1 MKNKLTEEKIELII
15 QELIEEG
22 LFDRLKSKATGA
34 VAGLKQTGKNLGAFL
49 KGDASAIGDP
59 KLQKATAQLKTKLAT
74 IDKDL
79 TSAKEDMAILFPPD
93 AIKSLPGDL
102 STIVSNYQ
110 KSLTVMSSATK
121 KILSQISNPPKSKD
135 DDKSSEEKGKQP
147 QQKAAQTQQK
157 GKQPQQKAAQ
167 QKQPNRNP
175 ATGKFTKKGEPARD
189 PKTGRFVKKTLEEL
203 LKQYK

>member
-1 MKNKLTEEKIELII
+1 MKNKLTEEKIEQLLL
-15 QELIEEG
+15 ELIEEG

-59 KLQKATAQLKTKLAT
+59 KLQKATAQLKSKLDT
-74 IDKDL
+74 IAKDL
-79 TSAKEDMAILFPPD
+79 SSAQEDMATLFP
-93 AIKSLPGDL
+93 AATIKSLPGDL
-102 STIVSNYQ
+102 PTIISNYQ
-110 KSLTVMSSATK
+110 KSLTVMGNATK
-121 KILSQISNPPKSKD
+121 KIISQISNPPKSKED
-135 DDKSSEEKGKQP
+135 TKQP
-147 QQKAAQTQQK
+147 EKKAASQPTPK

-175 ATGKFTKKGEPARD
+175 ATGRFTKKGEPARD

>member
-1 MKNKLTEEKIELII
+1 MKNKLTEEKIEQLLL
-15 QELIEEG
+15 ELIEEG

-110 KSLTVMSSATK
+110 KSLTVMSNATK
-121 KILSQISNPPKSKD
+121 NILSQISNPPKSKED
-135 DDKSSEEKGKQP
+135 TKQPEKKNNQP
-147 QQKAAQTQQK
+147 QQKAT
-157 GKQPQQKAAQ
+157 QPQQ

-175 ATGKFTKKGEPARD
+175 ATGKFTKKEEPARD

-203 LKQYK
+203 LKRYK

>member
-1 MKNKLTEEKIELII
+1 MKNKLTEEKIEQLLL
-15 QELIEEG
+15 ELIEEG

-59 KLQKATAQLKTKLAT
+59 KLQKATAQLKSKLDT
-74 IDKDL
+74 IAKDL
-79 TSAKEDMAILFPPD
+79 SSAQEDMATLFP
-93 AIKSLPGDL
+93 AANIKSLPGDL
-102 STIVSNYQ
+102 PTIISNYQ
-110 KSLTVMSSATK
+110 KSLTVMGNATK
-121 KILSQISNPPKSKD
+121 KIISQISNPPKSKG
-135 DDKSSEEKGKQP
+135 DDKSSEE
-147 QQKAAQTQQK
+147 K

-175 ATGKFTKKGEPARD
+175 ATGRFTKKGEPARD

>member
-1 MKNKLTEEKIELII
+1 MKNKLTEEKIEQLLL
-15 QELIEEG
+15 ELIEEG

-110 KSLTVMSSATK
+110 KSLTVMSNATK
-121 KILSQISNPPKSKD
+121 NILSQISKPPKSKED
-135 DDKSSEEKGKQP
+135 TKQPEKKNNQP
-147 QQKAAQTQQK
+147 QQKAT
-157 GKQPQQKAAQ
+157 QPQQ

-175 ATGKFTKKGEPARD
+175 ATGKFTKKEEPARD

-203 LKQYK
+203 LKRYK

>member
-1 MKNKLTEEKIELII
+1 MKNKLTEEKIEQLLL
-15 QELIEEG
+15 ELIEEG

-59 KLQKATAQLKTKLAT
+59 KLQKATAQLKSKLDT
-74 IDKDL
+74 IAKDL
-79 TSAKEDMAILFPPD
+79 SSAQEDMAVLFP
-93 AIKSLPGDL
+93 AATIKSLPGDL
-102 STIVSNYQ
+102 PTIISNYQ
-110 KSLTVMSSATK
+110 KSLTVMGNATK
-121 KILSQISNPPKSKD
+121 KIISQIANPPKSKED
-135 DDKSSEEKGKQP
+135 TKQPEKKTASQPAPKGKQP
-147 QQKAAQTQQK
+147 AQKE
-157 GKQPQQKAAQ
+157 
-167 QKQPNRNP
+167 KQPNRNP